1 MQLFDQL
8 FSSESVNRIKKKKPL
23 YMWLPPTLEI
33 RYDLAHE
40 TAEDEITQ
48 QLPDQS
54 ERHAEHAQK

>member
-1 MQLFDQL
+1 M
-8 FSSESVNRIKKKKPL
+8 R
-23 YMWLPPTLEI
+23 LPPTLEI